1 MLIRLV
7 AGGAAIAGAVAGF
20 RSGPPLAAALLQV
33 LCIALGSLLVIGL
46 WTPVGG
52 TLLALTALW
61 NAFAYPQYRWGCVV
75 IGTLGAAL
83 ALVGP
88 GMWSVDAHLFGWK
101 RLEIRERPQRR
112 APSEQP

>member
-7 AGGAAIAGAVAGF
+7 AGGTAIASAVSGS
-20 RSGPPLAAALLQV
+20 RSGPPFEPVSLQV
-33 LCIALGSLLVIGL
+33 LCIVLGWLLLIGL
-46 WTPVGG
+46 WTPAGG

-61 NAFAYPQYRWGCVV
+61 SAFAYPEYRWGCVV

-88 GMWSVDAHLFGWK
+88 GMWSVDARLFGWK
-101 RLEIRERPQRR
+101 RLEIRPRPQR
-112 APSEQP
+112 

>member
-7 AGGAAIAGAVAGF
+7 AGGTAIASAVGRF
-20 RSGPPLAAALLQV
+20 SSGPTLGTASLQV
-33 LCIALGSLLVIGL
+33 LCVALGSLLVIGL

-61 NAFAYPQYRWGCVV
+61 SAFAYPEYRWDCIV
-75 IGTLGAAL
+75 IGSLGAAL
-83 ALVGP
+83 TLVGP

-101 RLEIRERPQRR
+101 RLEIPDRSQR
-112 APSEQP
+112 QPPAE

>member
-7 AGGAAIAGAVAGF
+7 AGGTAIATAVGGL
-20 RSGPPLAAALLQV
+20 RSGAPLAAALLPV
-33 LCIALGSLLVIGL
+33 LCIALGSLLVVGL
-46 WTPVGG
+46 WTPFGG

-61 NAFAYPQYRWGCVV
+61 SAFAHPQYRWGCVV

-88 GMWSVDAHLFGWK
+88 GMWSVDARLFGWK
-101 RLEIRERPQRR
+101 RLEIRDRPQR
-112 APSEQP
+112 QPPPESP